1 MKQNTCNTF
10 ASRYSILSFR
20 RGWRWLMLL
29 AAVALMPSCRDY
41 YDEMPTEQQN
51 NSEDMAMLRI
61 NVFAP
66 SSSSYTTRT
75 EDKEAAENAER
86 VISSIRVYAYLNEEE
101 CTEALAGE
109 FNTTVANLK
118 QLCIGYAIVDNT
130 ESMTVTEPGDDDPG
144 LEYQWA
150 EMGLPKSVI
159 GKRLDF
165 YAMANMKGT
174 GFEDVADLGYNPA
187 RQAVE
192 TCTFTA
198 FGTTNAVTGS
208 VPATGLPASRIL
220 KDVTPVE
227 SLEGPNSLSI
237 TLLRAVGKYRFF
249 FAKPVGLDAQI
260 TKIELDADVLPTSE
274 LIMPEAS
281 TSNGVL
287 PHSNSVALPDGA
299 TMSSAVL
306 TYANPDNTP
315 LLANNAIK
323 AVASP
328 ESYVKTDA
336 EYFTDY
342 VARLTNQETGVTE
355 YANGL
360 TYIRESDAPLTGKIY
375 YKIGSGAE
383 KPADFVL
390 QTEDIDDHNKTEGGQ
405 TVKLNCF
412 PRNHYSVVYAYFQ
425 GGALQV
431 KPIVNDW
438 IAGTTHSII
447 SATDAAL
454 SISKTYTQGWYDYVM
469 WSSDAVTYST
479 IDWDKNYCAVSYGYD
494 ADAGNRPK
502 FATAFFVRSTSSN
515 QLHIMCDNNAFG
527 FITYTTGQQDYSA
540 IQDEIIIPPGKRDYQ
555 TDFYLVPRHQLSL
568 SESRY
573 VNMMLVE
580 DLGAG
585 MSLQRLPFNHV
596 LPGPASGETARLYYV
611 TPDEYE
617 QAINNRNTIQTLTSG
632 GVIFTYGDGN

>member
-1 MKQNTCNTF
+1 MKTIIRIPQG
-10 ASRYSILSFR
+10 AHRSLLPSFR
-20 RGWRWLMLL
+20 RGWTWLLFLMASVLL
-29 AAVALMPSCRDY
+29 TSCRDY
-41 YDEMPTEQQN
+41 YDETATEQQN
-51 NSEDMAMLRI
+51 TEDMAILRI
-61 NVFAP
+61 NVYAP
-66 SSSSYTTRT
+66 TSDSYSTRAEDTDPATNDERTMHDLKVWAFLSS
-75 EDKEAAENAER
+75 
-86 VISSIRVYAYLNEEE
+86 
-101 CTEALAGE
+101 AG
-109 FNTTVANLK
+109 NDAVA
-118 QLCIGYAIVDNT
+118 IGYA
-130 ESMTVTEPGDDDPG
+130 SKSG
-144 LEYQWA
+144 LNQYEEYQWL
-150 EMGLPKSVI
+150 EMGLPKGVI
-159 GKRLDF
+159 RQSLDF
-165 YAMANMKGT
+165 YAIANATGT
-174 GFEDVADLGYNPA
+174 GFEEIDGLGTTPTRSQLENA
-187 RQAVE
+187 K
-192 TCTFTA
+192 FTA

-220 KDVTPVE
+220 KGVE
-227 SLEGPNSLSI
+227 FPNASENIVSEANQLSI
-237 TLLRAVGKYRFF
+237 LLLRAVCKYRFF
-249 FAKPVGLDAQI
+249 FAKPVGLEAQI
-260 TKIELDADVLPTSE
+260 TKIELNENVLPTSE

-281 TSNGVL
+281 NSNDAL
-287 PHSNSVALPDGA
+287 PHTNSVALPANA
-299 TMSSAVL
+299 TKSSALL
-306 TYANPDNTP
+306 TYANTGSTP
-315 LLANNAIK
+315 LLANAAIK

-328 ESYVKTDA
+328 ENYIKSNT
-336 EYFTDY
+336 ENFTKY
-342 VARLTNQETGVTE
+342 IARLTNQETGVTE

-425 GGALQV
+425 GGSLQV

-469 WSSDAVTYST
+469 WSSEAVTYQT

>member
-1 MKQNTCNTF
+1 
-10 ASRYSILSFR
+10 
-20 RGWRWLMLL
+20 MLL
-29 AAVALMPSCRDY
+29 TVVALMPSCRDY

-355 YANGL
+355 YPAGL
-360 TYIRESDAPLTGKIY
+360 TYIRESNAPLTGKIY
-375 YKIGSGAE
+375 YKIGSGGE
-383 KPADFVL
+383 KSADFVL
-390 QTEDIDDHNKTEGGQ
+390 QTEDIDDHHKTKDGQ
-405 TVKLNCF
+405 TVELNCF

-425 GGALQV
+425 GGGLFV
-431 KPIVNDW
+431 KPQVQPWQWGGGLEFQSRTSVQLTAEPYFADQGYVYKMYSVDNDRDTW
-438 IAGTTHSII
+438 A
-447 SATDAAL
+447 D
-454 SISKTYTQGWYDYVM
+454 
-469 WSSDAVTYST
+469 
-479 IDWDKNYCAVSYGYD
+479 NYCAISYGYSSGIPTYGPRLILHTTTMNILQLSTNNTNFGFVVYNPGTGTAGSVVD
-494 ADAGNRPK
+494 KVIIPAGNNVV
-502 FATAFFVRSTSSN
+502 TQFFVVPKSAFNLAGSNPPNRFVNVTLIERISSI
-515 QLHIMCDNNAFG
+515 Q
-527 FITYTTGQQDYSA
+527 TGDDS
-540 IQDEIIIPPGKRDYQ
+540 E
-555 TDFYLVPRHQLSL
+555 LSI
-568 SESRY
+568 
-573 VNMMLVE
+573 
-580 DLGAG
+580 G
-585 MSLQRLPFNHV
+585 RLPWNHS
-596 LPGPASGETARLYYV
+596 LPGEESGTTAQFYYV
-611 TPDEYE
+611 TPTEY
-617 QAINNRNTIQTLTSG
+617 TSG
-632 GVIFTYGDGN
+632 IVDERELFLEQ